1 MKVELRNIHK
11 HFGPVRANDGI
22 SLLIEPGT
30 IHGILGENGAGK
42 STLMKVL
49 TGFIE
54 PHFFAGFSGGGK
66 ALMPA

>member
-49 TGFIE
+49 TGLSLQTAVRSCSTAAWW
-54 PHFFAGFSGGGK
+54 P
-66 ALMPA
+66 